1 MVTGT
6 SLADENVIGI
16 GVTDSVNWN
25 GEVVTA
31 MAVSEGVSMVVEKKM
46 TSEMVELSCPWID
59 VCVNG
64 PIVCS
69 TVVDGIMLNEGMVE
83 AGRLETSCRVLV
95 ENTSDIKVV
104 SNVNEGSVDKAVGVR
119 NAEASDVEASRPRVD
134 VSLNKICDIENSVSA
149 TVVAIGTSCELVAL
163 TIEGS
168 TDKEEEVTAVTKDDV
183 VKGTVNGSGEVTK
196 NVENVVG
203 EGEKSK
209 LVKDSSAMDV
219 NDVLCEVD
227 DKVKEGCRVAAVS
240 SISGNTVED
249 SITDSSDAE
258 TNIVGI
264 GVGVG

>member
-31 MAVSEGVSMVVEKKM
+31 TAVSEGVSMVVEKKM
-46 TSEMVELSCPWID
+46 TSEMVEPSCLWID

-95 ENTSDIKVV
+95 GNTSDIKVV
-104 SNVNEGSVDKAVGVR
+104 SNVNEGPVDKAVGVR

-134 VSLNKICDIENSVSA
+134 VSLNKICDVENSVSA

-168 TDKEEEVTAVTKDDV
+168 TDREEEVTAVTKDDV

-196 NVENVVG
+196 KVENIVG

-227 DKVKEGCRVAAVS
+227 DKVREGCRVAAVS
-240 SISGNTVED
+240 SISGSTVED

>member
-6 SLADENVIGI
+6 SLADDNVIGI

-46 TSEMVELSCPWID
+46 ASEMVELSCPWID

-83 AGRLETSCRVLV
+83 AGRLETGCRVLV
-95 ENTSDIKVV
+95 GNTSDIKVV
-104 SNVNEGSVDKAVGVR
+104 SNVTEGSVDKAGVR
-119 NAEASDVEASRPRVD
+119 NAEASDVEASRPRLD
-134 VSLNKICDIENSVSA
+134 VSLNKICDVENSVSA

-163 TIEGS
+163 TTEGS
-168 TDKEEEVTAVTKDDV
+168 TDKEEDVRAVTKDDV

-196 NVENVVG
+196 KVENVVG

-209 LVKDSSAMDV
+209 LVNDSSAIDV

-227 DKVKEGCRVAAVS
+227 DKVREGCRVAAVS

-258 TNIVGI
+258 TNTVGI
-264 GVGVG
+264 GVGEG

>member
-95 ENTSDIKVV
+95 GNTSDIKVV
-104 SNVNEGSVDKAVGVR
+104 SNVTEGSVDKAVGVR

-196 NVENVVG
+196 KVENVG

-227 DKVKEGCRVAAVS
+227 AKVREGCRVAAVS

-249 SITDSSDAE
+249 SITVSSDAE